1 MLALF
6 AVHSSNRFVHVTEVE
21 RGLACDCRCA
31 VCGEAVIAR
40 QGDVRGHH
48 FAHSSNGQPC
58 ASSYESDLHRF
69 AKRVVIEAHGLVVPV
84 NMAAARALGPG
95 DDEGQRILLACTATG
110 EEVVVGNRRP
120 DLLAATTAG
129 VSVAIEIAYSSF
141 CDFQKRQ
148 DYEDMRLPAL
158 EIDLRVFTPTAFD
171 VARVKHAL
179 LEDVACK
186 SWLWPERVEA
196 AEPSPEPPAP
206 PPSVPAPQ
214 RQFLPEEIIKVRGR
228 WISVKELPSGDI
240 AIKAVRYDPDVV
252 SVVRTVARLHSGH
265 YRGTYFSW
273 VIPRFRA
280 EAARAQLRAI
290 AARV

>member
-31 VCGEAVIAR
+31 VCGEPVIAR
-40 QGDVRGHH
+40 QGDVREHH
-48 FAHSSNGQPC
+48 FAHTSNNEPC

-69 AKRVVIEAHGLVVPV
+69 AKRVIVEAHGLVVPV
-84 NMAAARALGPG
+84 NAAAARVLDLDGN
-95 DDEGQRILLACTATG
+95 EVLRILLACTG
-110 EEVVVGNRRP
+110 IEEEVAVGDRRP

-129 VSVAIEIAYSSF
+129 VTVAIEIAYSSF
-141 CDFQKRQ
+141 CDLKKRQ

-158 EIDLRVFTPTAFD
+158 EIDLRIFTPTAFD

-186 SWLWPERVEA
+186 TWLWPERLDATEQGL
-196 AEPSPEPPAP
+196 E
-206 PPSVPAPQ
+206 PPSVPPSVPGPQ
-214 RQFLPEEIIKVRGR
+214 RQFLPEEIVTIRGR
-228 WISVKELPSGDI
+228 WISLKELPSGDV
-240 AIKAVRYDPDVV
+240 AIKAVRYDPEVV
-252 SVVRTVARLHSGH
+252 AVVRTVARKHSGH
-265 YRGTYFSW
+265 YRSTYFSW

-290 AARV
+290 AAEI